1 MEKTTF
7 NHVMSIDFANFAH
20 QRALR
25 NFPSWQQN
33 GWAEQSQSYL
43 RKRVIWDFFPDTFP
57 VGNMCLEQ
65 TQKPTDPRRVEAR
78 RV

>member
-25 NFPSWQQN
+25 NFPHSN
-33 GWAEQSQSYL
+33 RMDEQS
-43 RKRVIWDFFPDTFP
+43 RVRVIC
-57 VGNMCLEQ
+57 VNG
-65 TQKPTDPRRVEAR
+65 
-78 RV
+78 